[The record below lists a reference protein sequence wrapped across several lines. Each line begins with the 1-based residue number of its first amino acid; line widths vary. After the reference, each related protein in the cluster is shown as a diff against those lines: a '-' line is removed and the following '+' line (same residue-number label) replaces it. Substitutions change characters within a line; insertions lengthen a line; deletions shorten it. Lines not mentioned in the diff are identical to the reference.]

1 MQIINDK
8 FLHVKSIIWIFLKKR
23 RKERMTNVIELI
35 KEAIDD
41 KKGKDIIVIDVK
53 GKVTYT
59 DYIIICTGSSD
70 VNIKAISDSVKKK
83 LFENGMDTQG
93 IKTEGYDNAT
103 WILMDCQDAVV
114 HIFNA
119 EMRDYY
125 KLEKI
130 WS

>member
-1 MQIINDK
+1 
-8 FLHVKSIIWIFLKKR
+8 
-23 RKERMTNVIELI
+23 MTNVIELI
-35 KEAIDD
+35 KDAIDD
-41 KKGKDIIVIDVK
+41 KKGQDIVVIDVR

-59 DYIIICTGSSD
+59 DYIIVCTGSSD

-83 LFENGMDTQG
+83 LFENGMDVQG

-103 WILMDCQDAVV
+103 WILMDCQEAIV

>member
-1 MQIINDK
+1 
-8 FLHVKSIIWIFLKKR
+8 
-23 RKERMTNVIELI
+23 MTNVIELI

>member
-1 MQIINDK
+1 MQIINGK